1 MEERRRLVEQTSEQ
15 AVFVDMIGM
24 DLELAGSVDALVNFV
39 DQSVNAAVRFVL
51 IEMLI
56 LDPEHAMP
64 KQLG

>member
-1 MEERRRLVEQTSEQ
+1 MEERRRLVEKTSEQ